1 MYLSVEADT
10 CDVMCYYEVTER
22 DRWKYNPVHLLLA
35 MYNIPFGAQ
44 CGAIIV
50 QWRSQNCFSR
60 GGGTH
65 LTRDGDEGE
74 GRLSRPH
81 TNVEIS
87 RGALARC
94 ATPWLRHY
102 IIPVQRCLH
111 EHAKLLF
118 P

>member
-1 MYLSVEADT
+1 MWGHHS
-10 CDVMCYYEVTER
+10 
-22 DRWKYNPVHLLLA
+22 PVAWPEL
-35 MYNIPFGAQ
+35 FFQRG
-44 CGAIIV
+44 
-50 QWRSQNCFSR
+50 